1 MKINLSCELCK
12 IYVQIPLKQFAKQKD
27 GGLFLHNLKCI
38 NCGEVYKTIDL
49 MFDDY
54 NDFINCSVCEYSVC
68 EDCQPEHAVKHC
80 FENNDA
86 MKRPEEKKKVFR
98 K

>member
-1 MKINLSCELCK
+1 M
-12 IYVQIPLKQFAKQKD
+12 
-27 GGLFLHNLKCI
+27 
-38 NCGEVYKTIDL
+38 GEVNIECTCDECGTD
-49 MFDDY
+49 FDEYSDC
-54 NDFINCSVCEYSVC
+54 INCSVCEYSVC